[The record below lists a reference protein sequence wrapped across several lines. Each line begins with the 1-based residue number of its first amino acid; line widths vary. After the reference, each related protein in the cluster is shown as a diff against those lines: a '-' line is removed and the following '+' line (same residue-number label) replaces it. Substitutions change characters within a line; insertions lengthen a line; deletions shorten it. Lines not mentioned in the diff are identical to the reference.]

1 VNDGGGGGECDRG
14 LGAARG
20 LFLPNEEAAI
30 KLLYMALLNV
40 AKKWHTIQNGFSKS
54 VGEPKITQSVLHPL
68 KCCERK
74 KNNRPQ
80 MNTDEHG

>member
-1 VNDGGGGGECDRG
+1 MTAGVEGNVTGGSGPLGGCS
-14 LGAARG
+14 
-20 LFLPNEEAAI
+20 FPNEEAAI